1 VILDLIVIGL
11 GIALSPIALTPFLL
25 ILTSQRGVRNGAAFM
40 LGWLVSLSAVVAVT
54 LAITQDSPPKPS
66 SAPSIAALV
75 IKLLIGLALVVAGI
89 RQRRRMGRPKPPKK
103 TPRWEASIDNM
114 SMWFAFALAPLT
126 QAWGMIAAGVTVIVN
141 ADLGS
146 WQDDLALVL
155 FCLVASSV
163 VITLEL
169 FATFRRERARAF
181 TTAIRS
187 WIEGHLDQVIVV
199 LFLGIGLYLVASSIY
214 GLATS

>member
-1 VILDLIVIGL
+1 MEGEVWRLSIEDRVVVAAAQLQCDFAGDGL
-11 GIALSPIALTPFLL
+11 GDPAGGFAKHHGL
-25 ILTSQRGVRNGAAFM
+25 GVE
-40 LGWLVSLSAVVAVT
+40 
-54 LAITQDSPPKPS
+54 P
-66 SAPSIAALV
+66 AALV
-75 IKLLIGLALVVAGI
+75 EQAAELAAIVAVLLDGVFVVNAGDEALVCNEEQGEAGGLVD
-89 RQRRRMGRPKPPKK
+89 Q
-103 TPRWEASIDNM
+103 PRD
-114 SMWFAFALAPLT
+114 ALAPLT